1 MNVEIYLLCRYC
13 CGKKRNW
20 MNMNRKIWEILK
32 KGNLDIIIWGKIVSF
47 WEEKSRNIK
56 ITIHEI
62 KEIYDIDFNSQ
73 LNYCSQRFI
82 PRLICL
88 QEIISE
94 SYCLLIKFH
103 IISRVIIRVILVYA
117 TYLYNIMRHLMP

>member
-1 MNVEIYLLCRYC
+1 M
-13 CGKKRNW
+13 RN
-20 MNMNRKIWEILK
+20 IK
-32 KGNLDIIIWGKIVSF
+32 KGKLGYYYLGKDRFVLR
-47 WEEKSRNIK
+47 EKSRNIK